1 MSYLANNLPTVM
13 ALFGQHLELWAIVL
27 AIAVLIAV
35 PMGVLA
41 VRVKAIGGPLL
52 GMLDVI
58 YSIPSLALFVLLI
71 PLFGLGVKPAVVA
84 LVAYAQLALVRNTLV
99 GLSGIDPAVI
109 EVARGMGMN
118 GWQRFW
124 RIELPLALPLIL
136 GGVRLASIQIIG
148 IGTIAAYVGAGGL
161 GTLLFEGVITNN
173 TGKIFS
179 GTLAVSLLAVL
190 VNYGLYYLERRSQ
203 RTIRGDEPPTA
214 QI

>member
-41 VRVKAIGGPLL
+41 VRVKAIRGPLL

-84 LVAYAQLALVRNTLV
+84 LVAYSQLALVRNTLV

-179 GTLAVSLLAVL
+179 GALAVSLLAVL

>member
-41 VRVKAIGGPLL
+41 VRVKAIRGPLL

-179 GTLAVSLLAVL
+179 GALAVSLLAVL